1 MYLCDL
7 CNKAF
12 RYQSQFLCHQ
22 NLKKKCTDRKRKQS
36 ELININVIKR
46 MKINK
51 NINILDN
58 TIIENKNLQSK
69 IKTLE
74 NTIVELSSNPYT
86 NTKPIIMNQYINNF
100 PLNINEHI
108 YIASTKILSIY
119 NKFKIGRTVNI
130 KTRLSGYNTGRLKDD
145 KYFYCAH
152 FKCCNSKSLE
162 SRIFDKLQNFKI
174 PNESEMYQLH
184 YDKLYELIK
193 NIIDR
198 DNQDIL
204 EINNFLKNDYESC
217 LQKTPYEF

>member
-7 CNKAF
+7 CNKKF
-12 RYQSQFLCHQ
+12 RYQSQLLQHQ
-22 NLKKKCTDRKRKQS
+22 NLKKICTNRKRKSS
-36 ELININVIKR
+36 ELVIY
-46 MKINK
+46 K
-51 NINILDN
+51 NISKRIKPTNSPDDI
-58 TIIENKNLQSK
+58 IIENLESK
-69 IKTLE
+69 IKKLE
-74 NTIVELSSNPYT
+74 NTIVELSSNPDT
-86 NTKPIIMNQYINNF
+86 NAKPIIMNQYINNF
-100 PLNINEHI
+100 PLNINEYI
-108 YIASTKILSIY
+108 YIASTKILSSY

-130 KTRLSGYNTGRLKDD
+130 KTRLSGYNTGRLVDD

-184 YDKLYELIK
+184 YETLYELIT

-217 LQKTPYEF
+217 LQKIPYEF